1 MIDRTAYQ
9 AKEDFSRAK
18 TKAVFQSIF
27 GLLGIEKKE
36 LLPFYDVKEL
46 VKSKKEQY
54 LGMRTIPIHKIVGS
68 EGRYYDFT
76 YSFLPK
82 KQMLRNRWVNID
94 RAHLSNV
101 NLPPIQVYKL
111 GGVYFVRDGNHR
123 VSVAR
128 TQGVEFIDAEVVE
141 LDSEISIE
149 PGMTKDKLKRKLLEY
164 ERCQFIDIL
173 KQHKLD
179 QIMNLREIR
188 FTAPGRYQ
196 EVLNHIFVHKYYM
209 NQDSAEEISLDTAAR
224 SWFEHVYTPII
235 RIIRSEMI
243 LARFVGR
250 TPGDLYMWVVK
261 HWDDLKHKYGQEY
274 SMEEAAVD
282 YSRKFG
288 VSLWR
293 RILNRLCNRKTGKS

>member
-1 MIDRTAYQ
+1 MIDHTAYK
-9 AKEDFSRAK
+9 AKEDFTRAK
-18 TKAVFQSIF
+18 TKATFQSIL
-27 GLLGIEKKE
+27 GLLSIERKE

-46 VKSKKEQY
+46 VKPKKEQY
-54 LGMRTIPIHKIVGS
+54 LGMRSIPLHKIVGS

-82 KQMLRNRWVNID
+82 KQMLRSRWVNID
-94 RAHLSNV
+94 RAHLSHID
-101 NLPPIQVYKL
+101 LPAIQVYKL
-111 GGVYFVRDGNHR
+111 GGSYFVRDGNHR

-141 LDSEISIE
+141 LDSDISIE
-149 PGMTKDKLKRKLLEY
+149 PGMTRAQLKRKLLDY
-164 ERCQFIDIL
+164 ERGQFIDFL
-173 KQHKLD
+173 KEHTLEHT
-179 QIMNLREIR
+179 MNLREIR
-188 FTAPGRYQ
+188 FTAPGRYR

-209 NQDSAEEISLDTAAR
+209 NQEFPEEISLETASR
-224 SWFEHVYTPII
+224 SWFEHVYMPII

-261 HWDDLKHKYGQEY
+261 HWDDLKHKYGQDFSLED
-274 SMEEAAVD
+274 AAAD

-293 RILNRLCNRKTGKS
+293 RILNRFLRRNVKKP